1 MLKRIITFMLVAA
14 LMLSTTTT
22 FAANTNTESNV
33 ATIATTTTKTDIQ
46 SKSDSMDSLS
56 KLRLMGIVND
66 SDLNMNGDMTRDVF
80 SKIIVNVTGNYEMAQ
95 SLLGS
100 TTFSDVSKTSAF
112 CGYINAAIK
121 KGYLTAYSDGKF
133 KPKNALNFAQ
143 LCTSM
148 VKALGYTSSDIVGT
162 WPNGY
167 IEKAKSLGLTT
178 GFSLKSNDTV
188 STKNT
193 ITMIGRMLYTN
204 IKKANATD
212 EDKTLNDSVGLLEN
226 QSNWVYSKPEIALN
240 FNPASKK
247 LGSITF
253 DPSVSILKSTTDNSV
268 TPATTVAGELIT
280 LNDIEEKDVVY
291 KVYNKIGVLMYYLVV
306 DNKISGEITSI
317 LPSKYSPTSIKIND
331 VSYSLG
337 EYAKTD
343 KFNSS
348 NGAFNVEDDVEV
360 LLGYDGKVVD
370 AYNTTDDNNE
380 MYAFVV
386 SWATKV
392 SKETANYGEQY
403 YTVDLLKVDGNIK
416 TYKVKENPYYYKWKL
431 VQFSEVS
438 EGTVSLVNLNYT
450 TIGDVAINKYEGK
463 VGQSYACDNI
473 KIFNY
478 TDSKVGLISWNSIPN
493 GTLRSGKVK
502 FIGVTGD
509 FGDVNVMLVND
520 ALDEQYQDMAVQ
532 KIVIPKTTKEQYE
545 YTLVSGSSKYTYK
558 SADKITGATV
568 GSVLKMKI
576 DTNKTTLDKYV
587 NANATGV
594 VQAIDSKR
602 IKINNYIYMIDSD
615 VNIYIVDN
623 SGALTVNTIDDIKAA
638 KNKGSVKLYCDRDLN
653 EGGKVQSIVFIMN

>member
-1 MLKRIITFMLVAA
+1 MLKKIITLMLVTA
-14 LMLSTTTT
+14 LMISTTTT
-22 FAANTNTESNV
+22 FAANTSAVSNTS
-33 ATIATTTTKTDIQ
+33 TTTTTTKTQ
-46 SKSDSMDSLS
+46 SQSDLLDSLS
-56 KLRLMGIVND
+56 KLKLMGIVND
-66 SDLNMNGDMTRDVF
+66 SDLNMNGNMTREVF
-80 SKIIVNVTGNYEMAQ
+80 SKIIINATGNYELSQA
-95 SLLGS
+95 LLGS
-100 TTFSDVSKTSAF
+100 TTFSDVAKTSEF

-133 KPKNALNFAQ
+133 KPENALNFAQ
-143 LCTSM
+143 ICTAM
-148 VKALGYTSSDIVGT
+148 IKALGYTSSDIVGT

-178 GFSLKSNDTV
+178 GFSLNSNDTV
-188 STKNT
+188 STKNA
-193 ITMIGRMLYTN
+193 IAMIGRMLYTN
-204 IKKANATD
+204 IKKVNATD

-240 FNPASKK
+240 FDPATKK

-253 DPSVSILKSTTDNSV
+253 DPNVSILKSTTDNSV
-268 TPATTVAGELIT
+268 TPATTVAGKLIT
-280 LNDIEEKDVVY
+280 INDIKEKDVVY
-291 KVYNKIGVLMYYLVV
+291 KVYNKIGVLMYYLVI
-306 DNKISGEITSI
+306 DNKIRGEITSI

-331 VSYSLG
+331 VSYALG

-343 KFNSS
+343 KYNSS
-348 NGAFNVEDDVEV
+348 NGSFNVEDDVEV
-360 LLGYDGKVVD
+360 LLGYDGKIVD

-392 SKETANYGEQY
+392 SKETADYGEQY

-416 TYKVKENPYYYKWKL
+416 TYKIKENPYYYKWKL

-478 TDSKVGLISWNSIPN
+478 TDSKVGLISWNSMPN

-532 KIVIPKTTKEQYE
+532 KIVVPKTTKEQYE

-558 SADKITGATV
+558 SADKITGAVV
-568 GSVLKMKI
+568 GSVLRMKI
-576 DTNKTTLDKYV
+576 DTNKTTFDKYV
-587 NANATGV
+587 NPNATGV

-602 IKINNYIYMIDSD
+602 IKLNNYIYMINSD
-615 VNIYIVDN
+615 VSIYIVDK
-623 SGALTVNTIDDIKAA
+623 SGALTVNTIDDIKAS
-638 KNKGSVKLYCDRDLN
+638 KNKGSVKLYCDRDLD
-653 EGGKVQSIVFIMN
+653 EGGKVQSIVFNMN